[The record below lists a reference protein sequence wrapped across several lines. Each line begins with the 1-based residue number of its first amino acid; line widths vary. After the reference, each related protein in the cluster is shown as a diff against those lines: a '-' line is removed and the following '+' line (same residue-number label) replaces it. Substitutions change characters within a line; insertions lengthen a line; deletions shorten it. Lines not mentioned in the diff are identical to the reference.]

1 MSGNGPRLSRPSDP
15 LTGPGLYLA
24 FFGAVM
30 FILPTFLHRS
40 LVITSWLGS
49 MEPPVGLALVCV
61 VVAIAITGVARGR
74 MRPPVL
80 PPVIDPNIV
89 PPPPGPVVGGTG
101 TGIAPTT
108 PPGPGATFSS
118 TQPAA
123 PAAAP
128 TAPPST
134 PSAPGAGIDAP
145 PPPLEP
151 LYRPP
156 TSLDD
161 LKPPDLPP
169 T

>member
-1 MSGNGPRLSRPSDP
+1 MSGNGPRPSRPSDP

-61 VVAIAITGVARGR
+61 GVALAVTGVARGR
-74 MRPPVL
+74 MRPPIL
-80 PPVIDPNIV
+80 PPAIDPNIV
-89 PPPPGPVVGGTG
+89 PPPPGPVVGGIG
-101 TGIAPTT
+101 TAATPTT
-108 PPGPGATFSS
+108 QPGPGMTGGPV
-118 TQPAA
+118 QPIS
-123 PAAAP
+123 
-128 TAPPST
+128 PPSA